1 MKAVLKN
8 KKILLGITG
17 SVAAYKSI
25 ELTRR
30 LVEEGASVQVVM
42 TDAASRF
49 ATPLSFE
56 VASRQKVYSDM
67 FADPMSHISLPSDA
81 DVFVVAPATAN
92 SIGKFAQG
100 IADDL
105 LSTCMLSFRGKI
117 VIAPAMNW
125 RMFENPVFRKN
136 MESLRSLGMLQ
147 VGPGTGNLACGD
159 NAVGRMAD
167 VAEIIEAVR
176 SALSTKDFSGK
187 KFVVTAG
194 PTREYIDPVRFLS
207 NRSSGKM
214 GFAIARA
221 AMRRGAAVTLIT
233 GPTHLDP
240 PPNAEVVAVETAAEM
255 REAVLRSVGCDV
267 LVMTAAVADFS
278 PAARGEQKIEK
289 GDSLTLELLKTAD
302 ILAEI
307 GAMQKKPVLV
317 GFSAETGPDIERARR
332 KGIEKKVDIMV
343 FNNVLSPGSGFDVDT
358 NEITIISKDG
368 TISVPLTTKD
378 GAAEALLDRV
388 AHLFP

>member
-125 RMFENPVFRKN
+125 RMYENPVFRKN

-307 GAMQKKPVLV
+307 GAMEKKPFLV
-317 GFSAETGPDIERARR
+317 GFSAETGPDIERARS

>member
-67 FADPMSHISLPSDA
+67 FADPLSHISLPSDA

-125 RMFENPVFRKN
+125 RMYENPVFRKN
-136 MESLRSLGMLQ
+136 MESLRSLGALQ

-176 SALSTKDFSGK
+176 SALSTKDFSGR

-233 GPTHLDP
+233 GPTHLDS

-267 LVMTAAVADFS
+267 LVMTAAVADFA

-289 GDSLTLELLKTAD
+289 GDSLTLKLVKTPD

-307 GAMQKKPVLV
+307 GAMQKKPFLV

-368 TISVPLTTKD
+368 IISVPLTTKD

>member
-1 MKAVLKN
+1 MLKN

-125 RMFENPVFRKN
+125 RMYENPVFRKN

>member
-1 MKAVLKN
+1 MLKN

-221 AMRRGAAVTLIT
+221 AMRRGAVVTLIT

-307 GAMQKKPVLV
+307 GAMEKKPFLV

>member
-1 MKAVLKN
+1 MLKN

-125 RMFENPVFRKN
+125 RMYENPVFRKN

-317 GFSAETGPDIERARR
+317 GFSAETGLDIERARR

>member
-1 MKAVLKN
+1 MLKN

-67 FADPMSHISLPSDA
+67 FADPLSHIDLPSDA

-92 SIGKFAQG
+92 SIGKFAHG

-105 LSTCMLSFRGKI
+105 PSACMLSYRGKV

-125 RMFENPVFRKN
+125 RMYENPVFRKN
-136 MESLRSLGMLQ
+136 MDALRSLGMVQ
-147 VGPGTGNLACGD
+147 VGPGTGSLACGD
-159 NAVGRMAD
+159 NAVGRMAEVD
-167 VAEIIEAVR
+167 EIIEAIR
-176 SALSTKDFSGK
+176 SVLSTQDFSGK
-187 KFVVTAG
+187 KVVVTAG
-194 PTREYIDPVRFLS
+194 PTREYIDPVRFIS

-214 GFAIARA
+214 GFAVARA

-233 GPTHLDP
+233 GPTNLGP
-240 PPNAEVVAVETAAEM
+240 PPNAEVITVETAAEM
-255 REAVLRSVGCDV
+255 REAVFRSLECDV

-289 GDSLTLELLKTAD
+289 CDALTLELVKTPD
-302 ILAEI
+302 ILSEI
-307 GAMQKKPVLV
+307 GAMHQKPILV

-332 KGIEKKVDIMV
+332 KGIEKGVDIMV
-343 FNNVLSPGSGFDVDT
+343 FNDVLSPGSGFDVDT
-358 NEITIISKDG
+358 NEITILGQNES
-368 TISVPLTTKD
+368 ISVPLTTKD

-388 AHLFP
+388 AHLFLDFS

>member
-289 GDSLTLELLKTAD
+289 SDSLTLELLKTAD